1 MGFCVG
7 NYVRCPV
14 DDDRINPREFL
25 IGQVIALNN
34 QTDEITVRFHDIY
47 DKNQFFEDAPDTM
60 KYYLNEVER
69 CHIRSGSKAIYKN
82 EYACNIIK
90 LKSSKD
96 NNYFYYYIEPINGNG
111 RITVV
116 CEKDLYVQYD
126 DGDYSPV
133 RQLINYELHNPAW
146 YKNRSIV
153 SSSINA
159 IKNSPAG
166 FELLLG
172 SRVYLFSHQMDTI
185 IRGITGEC
193 CRIMLADEVGL
204 GKTIEACVILKGLM
218 QRNNR
223 FSCIIVVP
231 RSLVNQ
237 WKNELS
243 YKFWLEVPIWEPSS
257 WTPIKDKLILVA
269 IEDIEEY
276 IDRFGDSNWDM
287 CIVDETH
294 RLLNQKS
301 YYDAIHR
308 ISNQVDNILLLSA
321 TPIQQR
327 KTEYLSLLKLLSP
340 QKYKDISENEFDEL
354 INKSRAIKDKVY
366 MLTKDIKYYYED
378 ELWDEYIEELVDLN
392 LILQDSILENLI
404 KNIDISSED
413 KGLEIIK
420 IALAYISNTYEIERN
435 IIRNRR
441 IELSDSMSARTK
453 KVISYPMM
461 DSKYNFY
468 ELEVY
473 DKLVEYLEIYKD
485 ERRRLGKPIS
495 MKYIKDMIS
504 AMLSS
509 PWALEI
515 LVEKRINL
523 INIDVQESYY
533 NDLDNLKELQIL
545 VNRWK
550 RESEK
555 ELEEMDYYEDYPEL
569 IKGRLLKAIDYLDEN
584 FTQEKVVIF
593 SQWTKTAEVFEKYLK
608 RKVGDQYVVSF
619 YNGKSV
625 GELEAAVDRFQG
637 ERDCRFL
644 VCDSLGG
651 EGRNFQMA
659 DAILHL
665 DLPWS
670 PIDLEQ
676 RIGRLDRIG
685 RQKSK
690 DVLSIVLISEDTI
703 ESDLYNIWDKGLNI
717 FSESLSGIEIAL
729 NDVENEISDALLF
742 DIKYGLKDSVNSM
755 ANSIARMREEVEKE
769 RYFDYA
775 KRLDPNRDRKLK
787 ELVRRFD
794 SDGGKQLRATM
805 GAWASMVG
813 LSSRK
818 STVLNSKGEEDTII
832 TYIPEDFKINA
843 AKVAMFN
850 PPDTKEALKRSRNK
864 RELRGTFSTDI
875 AVNREDLIFFAPGES
890 IFDSITESAQSS
902 YRGRAC
908 AFAIKADF
916 EWVGLVFK
924 WNTNFNL
931 DYLLDQGHKESAK
944 FDISDYLLI
953 DQFTTLHPLLK
964 SCKDV
969 DERLVRKR
977 LEDWINEGFNED
989 CVHLGKRGR
998 TPKYFDKIK
1007 GYDSNV
1013 EWFKAY
1019 FNKKIW
1025 EKLVQGH
1032 YRNSFND
1039 VRRQVRDLINI
1050 EGAEKQFEEIIT
1062 SIKAR
1067 NIYFDSDV
1075 LNVYE
1080 DINLNQERDA
1090 ILNGLRN
1097 IDIYLDSAALVWMV
1111 KNDVS

>member
-1 MGFCVG
+1 MGLCVG

-14 DDDRINPREFL
+14 DDDRVNPREFL
-25 IGQVIALNN
+25 IGKIIRLNN
-34 QTDEITVRFHDIY
+34 QTDEVIVRFYDIY
-47 DKNQFFEDAPDTM
+47 DKNQFFEDIPETM
-60 KYYLNEVER
+60 KYYFNEVER

-96 NNYFYYYIEPINGNG
+96 SKYFNYYIEPIRGDG
-111 RITVV
+111 SITVA

-133 RQLINYELHNPAW
+133 KQLINYELHNPAW

-159 IKNSPAG
+159 INNSPAG

-172 SRVYLFSHQMDTI
+172 SRVYLFPHQMDTI
-185 IRGITGEC
+185 IRGITGEY

-218 QRNNR
+218 QRKNAFR
-223 FSCIIVVP
+223 CIIVVP
-231 RSLVNQ
+231 RSLINQ

-243 YKFWLEVPIWEPSS
+243 YKFWLEVPIWESS
-257 WTPIKDKLILVA
+257 CWPPIKDKLILVA
-269 IEDIEEY
+269 IEDIEEF

-294 RLLNQKS
+294 RLLNQES

-308 ISNQVDNILLLSA
+308 ISNKVDNILLLSA

-327 KTEYLSLLKLLSP
+327 KTEYLSLLRLLSP
-340 QKYKDISENEFDEL
+340 QKYKDISENQFDEL
-354 INKSRAIKDKVY
+354 INKSRTIKDKVY

-378 ELWDEYIEELVDLN
+378 ELWDEYMEELEDLN
-392 LILQDSILENLI
+392 VILQDSILDNLI

-413 KGLEIIK
+413 KGLEVIK
-420 IALAYISNTYEIERN
+420 ITLAYISNTYEIERN

-441 IELSDSMSARTK
+441 IELSDSMAARTK

-473 DKLVEYLEIYKD
+473 DKLVEYLESYKE

-495 MKYIKDMIS
+495 IAYIKDMIS

-509 PWALEI
+509 PWALESLI
-515 LVEKRINL
+515 DRRINL
-523 INIDVQESYY
+523 IKADTQESYY
-533 NDLDNLKELQIL
+533 NELDNLEELQIL

-550 RESEK
+550 TESEK
-555 ELEEMDYYEDYPEL
+555 ELEGMDYYEDYPEL
-569 IKGRLLKAIDYLDEN
+569 IKGRLLKAIDHLDEN

-608 RKVGDQYVVSF
+608 RKVGDQFVVSF

-685 RQKSK
+685 REKSK
-690 DVLSIVLISEDTI
+690 NVLSIVLISEDTI
-703 ESDLYNIWDKGLNI
+703 ESDLYNIWNKGLNI
-717 FSESLSGIEIAL
+717 FNESLSGIEIAL
-729 NDVENEISDALLF
+729 NDVENEISNSLLS
-742 DIKYGLKDSVNSM
+742 DIKDGLKDSVESM
-755 ANSIARMREEVEKE
+755 ANSIARMRQEVEKE

-787 ELVRRFD
+787 ELVRRFG

-805 GAWASMVG
+805 GAWANMVG

-818 STVLNSKGEEDTII
+818 SIVLNSKGEEDII
-832 TYIPEDFKINA
+832 TTYAPEDFRINA

-864 RELRGTFSTDI
+864 GELRGTFSTDI
-875 AVNREDLIFFAPGES
+875 AVNREDLIFFSPGEP
-890 IFDSITESAQSS
+890 IFDSIVESAQSS

-924 WNTNFNL
+924 WNTSFNL
-931 DYLLDQGHKESAK
+931 NYLLDQGYKESTK

-969 DERLVRKR
+969 DERLVKDR
-977 LEDWINEGFNED
+977 LEAWINGGFD
-989 CVHLGKRGR
+989 DDWVHLGKRDR
-998 TPKYFDKIK
+998 TPKFFDKIK
-1007 GYDSNV
+1007 GCDSNI

-1025 EKLVQGH
+1025 EKLVKGH

-1039 VRRQVRDLINI
+1039 VRRQVKNLINI

-1080 DINLNQERDA
+1080 DINLVQERDA
-1090 ILNGLRN
+1090 ILNGIRN
-1097 IDIYLDSAALVWMV
+1097 IEIYLDSAALVWMV
-1111 KNDVS
+1111 VK